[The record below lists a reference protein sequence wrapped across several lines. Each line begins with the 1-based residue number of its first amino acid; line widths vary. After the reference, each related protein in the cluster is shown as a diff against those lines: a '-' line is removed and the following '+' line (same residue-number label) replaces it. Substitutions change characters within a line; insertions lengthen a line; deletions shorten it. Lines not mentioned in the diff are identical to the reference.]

1 MAAPRRV
8 RACDLSR
15 LIRFWSDF
23 LTYIILIGFANCIS
37 YGGHR
42 LVFGM
47 EPNAAV
53 LGLRTYD
60 YVLHFHVLMDSRLA
74 SGRSCSKKVR
84 FFSHRFSRKIGL
96 KTGIEI
102 VLGTLLNSGCDACF
116 LIFFF
121 FF

>member
-1 MAAPRRV
+1 M
-8 RACDLSR
+8 
-15 LIRFWSDF
+15 
-23 LTYIILIGFANCIS
+23 IGFVNCIG

-53 LGLRTYD
+53 IGLRTYN

-74 SGRSCSKKVR
+74 SGRSGSKKVH
-84 FFSHRFSRKIGL
+84 FFFTQFSGKIGL

-102 VLGTLLNSGCDACF
+102 VLGTLFNSGYGGCF